1 MNGNDCSDLNEYG
14 WLQQVPQHQQQEVSI
29 GHSSIE
35 ETPSEIPGSSQQ
47 QQQQSAIGEFVFL
60 SGFSVKAKIQP
71 QLGNDPFNPV
81 PRAISTYK
89 AKLNVTPR
97 P

>member
-1 MNGNDCSDLNEYG
+1 MNEYG

-29 GHSSIE
+29 GHGSIE

-47 QQQQSAIGEFVFL
+47 QSAIGEWGLGLCFFRV
-60 SGFSVKAKIQP
+60 FSVKAKIQP